1 MKEGVYMEDIEYGT
15 IRVKL
20 ADILKEQN
28 ISINKLAFRAE
39 MQRTQLKSYIHND
52 IQRLDIAIL
61 SRLCYAL
68 NCDLTDLLE
77 YIPPQSKKL

>member
-1 MKEGVYMEDIEYGT
+1 MEDIEYGT
-15 IRVKL
+15 VRVKL

-77 YIPPQSKKL
+77 YLPPQSKKS

>member
-1 MKEGVYMEDIEYGT
+1 MEDIEYGT
-15 IRVKL
+15 IRIKL
-20 ADILKEQN
+20 ADILKKQN

-39 MQRTQLKSYIHND
+39 MQRFQIRNYCRND

-77 YIPPQSKKL
+77 YVPPQSKKS